1 MEEVVA
7 PILMHGVWPIIRALL
22 ISMPTPFLRA
32 KEAQSLKP
40 LAGEVVKQQ
49 KEKKSIRATVKAGG
63 FLPGTL

>member
-1 MEEVVA
+1 MEEVEA

-40 LAGEVVKQQ
+40 PAGEVVKQQ
-49 KEKKSIRATVKAGG
+49 KEKNQLDLRSRQGV
-63 FLPGTL
+63 FF